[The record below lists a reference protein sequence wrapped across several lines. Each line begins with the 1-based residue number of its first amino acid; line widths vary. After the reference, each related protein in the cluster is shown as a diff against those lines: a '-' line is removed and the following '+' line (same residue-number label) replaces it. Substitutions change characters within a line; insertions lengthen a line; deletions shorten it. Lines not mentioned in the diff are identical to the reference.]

1 MQMLF
6 AVILLPATMLGCVY
20 YPWSALHSIRW
31 LQIAVLFNPMIYIS
45 EGLRSV
51 LTPGV
56 GHLATWAILVVLI
69 GGAVVI
75 GYLGT
80 VTFRRR
86 VLN

>member
-1 MQMLF
+1 M
-6 AVILLPATMLGCVY
+6 Y

-31 LQIAVLFNPMIYIS
+31 LQIAVLVNPMIYIS
-45 EGLRSV
+45 EGLRAV

-56 GHLATWAILVVLI
+56 GHLAMWAILLVLI
-69 GGAVVI
+69 GGAVLV